1 MAAQFL
7 NEDRPE
13 TIFGAPK
20 AGLGM
25 WASVVRIINPITGEN
40 LEKIS
45 LDQNEAAHRYVLRVL
60 DFKQFKI
67 VTGFK
72 TVDRLKT

>member
-1 MAAQFL
+1 MIEAADEDERELAAEMAAQFL

-13 TIFGAPK
+13 AIFGAPK

-25 WASVVRIINPITGEN
+25 WASCVRILNPISGEN

-45 LDQNEAAHRYVLRVL
+45 LDQNEAAHR
-60 DFKQFKI
+60 
-67 VTGFK
+67 
-72 TVDRLKT
+72 

>member
-45 LDQNEAAHRYVLRVL
+45 LDQNDAAHRYEVVVLSGWFVCH
-60 DFKQFKI
+60 
-67 VTGFK
+67 
-72 TVDRLKT
+72 